1 MTPWM
6 TDRLNT
12 LRNANQTE
20 RPALRVPA
28 PQPRPRP
35 VREQQQPEPTR
46 GVVIVDLTIS

>member
-12 LRNANQTE
+12 LRTANQTE
-20 RPALRVPA
+20 RPALRIPS
-28 PQPRPRP
+28 PQPPPRS
-35 VREQQQPEPTR
+35 VREQAQPQPAR